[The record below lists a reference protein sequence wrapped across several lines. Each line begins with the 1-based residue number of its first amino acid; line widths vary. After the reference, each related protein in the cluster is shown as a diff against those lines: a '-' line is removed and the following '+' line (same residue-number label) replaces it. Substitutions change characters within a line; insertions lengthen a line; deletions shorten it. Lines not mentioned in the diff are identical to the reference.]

1 MNQDRFEKAFTE
13 GGKTVVEGLNTMQEL
28 FDRVHA
34 EFVGAKAEQ
43 LRLQKELA
51 DAKAEKAYFRRGEE
65 SSECLRFN
73 IETKF
78 LDMKKELEKAE
89 AENAKL
95 KAELKE
101 IRTQRDCYAKD
112 FFRLKRIVDGDYKGT
127 IDTTCSCE
135 KKRNA
140 ESANEDP
147 AVKHFQAFLREFWGT
162 NR

>member
-13 GGKTVVEGLNTMQEL
+13 GGKTVVDGLNTMQEL
-28 FDRVHA
+28 FDNVHDQ
-34 EFVGAKAEQ
+34 FVCAKTEQ
-43 LRLQKELA
+43 LRLQKDLA
-51 DAKAEKAYFRRGEE
+51 EAK
-65 SSECLRFN
+65 
-73 IETKF
+73 
-78 LDMKKELEKAE
+78 

-95 KAELKE
+95 KAELEE

-147 AVKHFQAFLREFWGT
+147 AVKHFRAFLREFWGE